1 MIDTP
6 LRGIIPPLVTPL
18 KDDQHIDLGSLE
30 LLVNHLLEGGVHG
43 IFVLGT
49 TGECTSLSYSI
60 RKTLIKKV
68 TKQVN
73 GRVPVLVGITDTAPE
88 ESLDL
93 AGYSADHGADAVVVA
108 PPYYFGLAQRELASY
123 FKKVAEASP
132 LPLFI
137 YNMPS
142 HTKTMISIDT
152 AKEVADHPNVIGF
165 KDSSA
170 NGTFFNGLIYAFK
183 ERKDFTLLMGP
194 EEMMAQAVL
203 MGGHGGISGGANM
216 FPKLY
221 VKLFEAADKGDLGQ
235 VALLQEK
242 VMEISAKIYALGT
255 YGSSYLK
262 GLKGAL
268 SLLGLCPNFLAS
280 PYTAFDDEAML
291 KLKRHLESLSAIP
304 K

>member
-1 MIDTP
+1 MIKKP
-6 LRGIIPPLVTPL
+6 LSGIIPPLVTPL
-18 KDDQHIDLGSLE
+18 KDDQHLDFGSLE
-30 LLVNHLLEGGVHG
+30 LLVNHLMEGGVHG

-60 RKTLIKKV
+60 RKTLIREV

-73 GRVPVLVGITDTAPE
+73 GRVPVLVGITDTAPG
-88 ESLDL
+88 ESLQL
-93 AGYSADHGADAVVVA
+93 AQFSADHGADAAVVA
-108 PPYYFGLAQRELASY
+108 PPYYFGLAQKELVSY
-123 FKKVAEASP
+123 FKVMAQSSP

-152 AKEVADHPNVIGF
+152 AKAVADHPNVIGF

-170 NGTFFNGLIYAFK
+170 NGTFFNGLIFAFK
-183 ERKDFTLLMGP
+183 DRQDFTLLMGP

-221 VKLFEAADKGDLGQ
+221 VRLFESASKGDLGQ

-280 PYTAFDDEAML
+280 PYNAFDDEAML
-291 KLKRHLESLSAIP
+291 KLKQNLDSLSDIP

>member
-1 MIDTP
+1 MIKSP
-6 LRGIIPPLVTPL
+6 LSGIIPPLVTPL
-18 KDDQHIDLGSLE
+18 KDDRHLDYGSLE

-60 RKTLIKKV
+60 RKSLLQAV
-68 TKQVN
+68 AKQVN
-73 GRVPVLVGITDTAPE
+73 GRVPVLVGITDTAPR
-88 ESLDL
+88 ESLDF
-93 AGYSADHGADAVVVA
+93 AGIAADAGADAVVAA
-108 PPYYFGLAQRELASY
+108 PPYYFGLAQEELVTY
-123 FKKVAEASP
+123 YTDLAERCP
-132 LPLFI
+132 LPLFV

-152 AKEVADHPNVIGF
+152 ARKVAEHPNVVGF

-170 NGTFFNGLIYAFK
+170 NGTFFNGLIYAFRYR
-183 ERKDFTLLMGP
+183 EDFTLLMGP

-221 VKLFEAADKGDLGQ
+221 VQLFHAAKCGDLEK
-235 VALLQEK
+235 VAKLQEK
-242 VMEISAKIYALGT
+242 VMEISSKIYALGT

-280 PYTAFDDEAML
+280 PYKAFNKEEMSRL
-291 KLKRHLESLSAIP
+291 KQQLESLSDIP

>member
-1 MIDTP
+1 MIKSP
-6 LRGIIPPLVTPL
+6 LSGIIPPLVTPL
-18 KDDQHIDLGSLE
+18 KDDQNLDFGSLE
-30 LLVNHLLEGGVHG
+30 HLVNHLLEGGVHG
-43 IFVLGT
+43 LFVLGT

-60 RKTLIKKV
+60 RKSMIQNV
-68 TKQVN
+68 VEQVN

-88 ESLDL
+88 ESLQL
-93 AGYSADHGADAVVVA
+93 ARLAAEYGADAVVAA
-108 PPYYFGLAQRELASY
+108 PPYYFGLAQEELVDY
-123 FKKVAEASP
+123 FRGLAEACP
-132 LPLFI
+132 LPLFV

-142 HTKTMISIDT
+142 HTKTMISIET
-152 AKEVADHPNVIGF
+152 AKRVAEHPNVIGF

-194 EEMMAQAVL
+194 EEMMAQSVL

-221 VKLFEAADKGDLGQ
+221 VELFEAAKRGDLEKVTQLHG
-235 VALLQEK
+235 K

-280 PYTAFDDEAML
+280 PYKAFEKEEMHKL
-291 KLKRHLESLSAIP
+291 KLQLDSLSEIP